1 MEFMKSLRML
11 VLALAVGVCPI
22 FLMQAHGQQEVDPD
36 HFDQPPAAKANVST
50 LKAQTNHHAT
60 AANHQARKHASTA
73 SKQTGR
79 KPNHY
84 QDQTSQG
91 SFLVRVLPSAGS

>member
-1 MEFMKSLRML
+1 MKSLRMFVLTL
-11 VLALAVGVCPI
+11 VVGVFPV

-36 HFDQPPAAKANVST
+36 HFDQPPVAKANVHT
-50 LKAQTNHHAT
+50 LKAQTNHRST
-60 AANHQARKHASTA
+60 TPDHQVRKHATTA
-73 SKQTGR
+73 SKRTGR

-91 SFLVRVLPSAGS
+91 SAS

>member
-1 MEFMKSLRML
+1 MKSLRMF
-11 VLALAVGVCPI
+11 VLALAVGVFPS

-36 HFDQPPAAKANVST
+36 HFDQSAAAKANINTSKT
-50 LKAQTNHHAT
+50 QTNHRAT
-60 AANHQARKHASTA
+60 AANHQPRKHPSTA

-84 QDQTSQG
+84 QGQAS
-91 SFLVRVLPSAGS
+91 